1 METIQPRPIEDLLK
15 LDSFQG
21 MSDEEISLVVSYTAE
36 VAAQDAVIAA
46 ERARQNEQEEA
57 IIEVYRQSAENS
69 YKLLQDLVT
78 APLSLKVVTGIV
90 QEEE

>member
-57 IIEVYRQSAENS
+57 IIDVYRQSAENS